1 MTGVRSLVAAAAPEA
16 LVELER
22 LFYAA
27 GRGRIRTNTAIQGTD
42 PLDGRDRGRA
52 REDEKLLLNGA
63 GDPPDR
69 PIVRRAH
76 KPGKLMAAREAD
88 RRTLALIQ
96 EQPGL
101 NNAAIAR
108 AMGEP
113 ATSARNRLTRLQ
125 RQGLIARASDGAWS
139 AGPTSA

>member
-16 LVELER
+16 LVELDR
-22 LFYAA
+22 SFYAPGMVESELIQLSRELIRLTDGIA
-27 GRGRIRTNTAIQGTD
+27 GV
-42 PLDGRDRGRA
+42 
-52 REDEKLLLNGA
+52 REKMKKLLLNGA

>member
-1 MTGVRSLVAAAAPEA
+1 MQQGVVESELIQLSRELIRLTDGIAGVREKMK
-16 LVELER
+16 
-22 LFYAA
+22 
-27 GRGRIRTNTAIQGTD
+27 
-42 PLDGRDRGRA
+42 
-52 REDEKLLLNGA
+52 KLLLNGA

-69 PIVRRAH
+69 PIVRGAH